1 MIAPFSMEVGL
12 GPQGMWLEPGDL
24 IRMEGTEFYA
34 VEGAI
39 MRITNISE
47 EPDGT
52 YKVTA
57 VEER

>member
-1 MIAPFSMEVGL
+1 
-12 GPQGMWLEPGDL
+12 MWLEPGDL
-24 IRMEGTEFYA
+24 IRLEGTEFYA

-47 EPDGT
+47 EPDST